1 MITNLPG
8 ATKMKPGSV
17 GLPFFGS
24 TPVILHATT
33 GLPIEG
39 LGAQGA
45 LAFAR
50 PWPGIAATVFGDH
63 ERLHFASSFFPLSFS
78 VL

>member
-24 TPVILHATT
+24 DPVILEPKT
-33 GLPIEG
+33 GLLLEG
-39 LGAQGA
+39 PAQGV

-50 PWPGIAATVFGDH
+50 PWPGIATTVFGDH
-63 ERLHFASSFFPLSFS
+63 ERFIFISCFTIEANDK
-78 VL
+78 